1 MLRVFLII
9 VLCNVLFVVWRVWVS
24 RVHPRNPEPAQTE
37 GVPAAAYL
45 ENAKR
50 TTGS

>member
-9 VLCNVLFVVWRVWVS
+9 VLCNVLFVVWRLWVA
-24 RVHPRNPEPAQTE
+24 RVHPRDPEPAQIE
-37 GVPAAAYL
+37 GAVPAYL

-50 TTGS
+50 TTGQ